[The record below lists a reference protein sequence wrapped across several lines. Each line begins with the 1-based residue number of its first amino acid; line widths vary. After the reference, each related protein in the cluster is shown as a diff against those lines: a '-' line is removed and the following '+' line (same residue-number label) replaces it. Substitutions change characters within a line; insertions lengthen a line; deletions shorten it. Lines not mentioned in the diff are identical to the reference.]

1 MALVLSIEKVSRLN
15 RIDIKRFLF
24 YFFSMD
30 LSDRVA
36 SKLFFKIGELAQITG
51 ISVTKIRYW
60 TKNYQELNK
69 QVRTSE
75 KTKQKLY
82 HKDSIK
88 IIQEINK
95 YLKNLDILAS
105 KDRIN
110 QKLRNN
116 LNSELETMKRL
127 EKLKERLRSLVNI
140 SPKTP

>member
-1 MALVLSIEKVSRLN
+1 
-15 RIDIKRFLF
+15 
-24 YFFSMD
+24 MD

-69 QVRTSE
+69 QVRISE

-88 IIQEINK
+88 IIQEIDK

>member
-69 QVRTSE
+69 QVRISE

>member
-30 LSDRVA
+30 LSDRIA

-69 QVRTSE
+69 QVRISE

>member
-30 LSDRVA
+30 LSDRIA

-69 QVRTSE
+69 QVRISE

-88 IIQEINK
+88 IIQEIDK